1 MFVDQR
7 SNLDSLAVDG
17 GVELKGLCPHYVRG
31 IGVDLRHPTSA
42 DRSGQSGTW
51 RRSNEQAQSLWTSTV
66 STRQSFV
73 EHVYG
78 TAFGG
83 WAQNFPFATSR
94 RASFSSSA

>member
-1 MFVDQR
+1 VFVDQR

-66 STRQSFV
+66 STRQSLHAV
-73 EHVYG
+73 
-78 TAFGG
+78 GG
-83 WAQNFPFATSR
+83 RQAEPVPPQICR
-94 RASFSSSA
+94 